1 MWLSRRACYC
11 RLSKWG
17 KLGEQSIVENYNCL
31 PNQLPFRRIVKP
43 ITLAIGSLASANT
56 PKSFFFISRVRF
68 ENFPQALETFVFFLW
83 LFATLSLAKLSFKT
97 VDRVENRWQVGVL
110 HTTDNARHCA
120 QQRQTAKRSFGM
132 ALCAKYTFYRCAN
145 PLMKKLVLP
154 FFVCLYYYTIRK
166 E

>member
-1 MWLSRRACYC
+1 MWLSWRACYS

-68 ENFPQALETFVFFLW
+68 ENFPQALETFVFLW

-97 VDRVENRWQVGVL
+97 VERVENRWQVGHRVL
-110 HTTDNARHCA
+110 GGHLTYPKNCPCPKRVFLGSE
-120 QQRQTAKRSFGM
+120 QLGEQRLLKSFCSEWRKRYSIFE
-132 ALCAKYTFYRCAN
+132 
-145 PLMKKLVLP
+145 KKL
-154 FFVCLYYYTIRK
+154 FSY
-166 E
+166 

>member
-11 RLSKWG
+11 SKLSKWG

-56 PKSFFFISRVRF
+56 PKSLFSFQECGSKTSLKLLR
-68 ENFPQALETFVFFLW
+68 LLSFLW

-97 VDRVENRWQVGVL
+97 VERVENRWQVGVL

-120 QQRQTAKRSFGM
+120 QQRQTAKWSFGM